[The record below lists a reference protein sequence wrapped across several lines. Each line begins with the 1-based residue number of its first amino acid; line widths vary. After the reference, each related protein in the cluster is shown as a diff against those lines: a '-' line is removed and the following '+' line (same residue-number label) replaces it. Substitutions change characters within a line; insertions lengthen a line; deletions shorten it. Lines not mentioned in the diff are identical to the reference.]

1 MSKAALEMMVKTWAH
16 ELDQTRVIASVL
28 DPGPVATKLRRI
40 AFPSENPAT
49 QRQPDEVA
57 SLFADRVLAG

>member
-1 MSKAALEMMVKTWAH
+1 
-16 ELDQTRVIASVL
+16 VL

-57 SLFADRVLAG
+57 SLFADRVFAD